1 MVFISEKEAK
11 SMEEITIK
19 NGKIGLIKG
28 DITDLET
35 ESFVFYA
42 QHNLKLGSG
51 FGNAISMR
59 GGPSIQEEL
68 SRHGE
73 AETGDVILTEGGNLK
88 SKYILH
94 AVGPRFQEAD
104 IEEKLRKTVLNC
116 LKTAEN
122 KGIKEIIFPAMGAG
136 FYGVPLKTS
145 ASVTLEAIKEFL
157 SNSTGLASVK
167 VCLLDNHEYAIFEN
181 VFSELA
187 K

>member
-1 MVFISEKEAK
+1 MVFISKNEAK
-11 SMEEITIK
+11 SMEEIKFK

-28 DITDLET
+28 DITDLEA

-68 SRHGE
+68 SQHGA
-73 AETGDVILTEGGNLK
+73 AETCDVILTEGGNLK
-88 SKYILH
+88 AKYILH

-104 IEEKLRKTVLNC
+104 MEQKLRKTVLNC
-116 LKTAEN
+116 LKIAED
-122 KGIKEIIFPAMGAG
+122 KGIKEIVFPAMGTG

-145 ASVTLEAIKEFL
+145 ANVTLEAVKEYL
-157 SNSTGLASVK
+157 SNSAGLASVK
-167 VCLLDNHEYAIFEN
+167 ICLLDSREFEIFEN